1 MRLSWR
7 SLTLPLIC
15 AVLALAPARH
25 TMAAEPVHGG
35 PAEKR
40 FITISTGGFY
50 SVYYPLGSA
59 ICRMVNQRSAEHHL
73 YCSIRR
79 SGGPTMN
86 IDRLRRG
93 EVNFA
98 IVSSDTL
105 RLAAGGSTRFA
116 TSSPFDGLRGV
127 LALYS
132 EQLVLLAGRAAP
144 GPASFRELRGKRLAI
159 GPANSDTS
167 AAFDYLSQV
176 YGVQEADFGSLMRID
191 EAHQLDALC
200 EGTVDGLVH
209 LGGNPNRLVERA
221 LGARC
226 GARLLMI
233 EPGTRA
239 NLIARQPQLQAA
251 VIPMGAYNGLA
262 TDVPT
267 VGMMA
272 VLVTEARVPESVV
285 AILVRAV
292 VDDLPTLRRAHP
304 VMAGRRREDLL
315 PRLPF
320 LPNAPSSARLLVP
333 GGEE

>member
-1 MRLSWR
+1 MKLSR
-7 SLTLPLIC
+7 HILPFLLLAIC
-15 AVLALAPARH
+15 LATAPVAPQA
-25 TMAAEPVHGG
+25 AAEQSRGG
-35 PAEKR
+35 ATEKR

-59 ICRMVNQRSAEHHL
+59 ICRMVNQRSIEHHV

-79 SGGPTMN
+79 SGGPAMN

-98 IVSSDTL
+98 ILSSDTL

-116 TSSPFDGLRGV
+116 TPSPFDGLRGV

-132 EQLVLLAGRAAP
+132 EQVVLLAGRAAP
-144 GPASFRELRGKRLAI
+144 EPASFRDLRGKRLAI
-159 GPANSDTS
+159 GLANSDT
-167 AAFDYLSQV
+167 ATAFGYLSQA
-176 YGVQEADFGSLMRID
+176 YGVQDADFRSIMAID
-191 EAHQLDALC
+191 ETHQLDALC
-200 EGTVDGLVH
+200 EGTIDGLVH
-209 LGGNPNRLVERA
+209 VGGNPNRLVEHA
-221 LGARC
+221 LSPRC

-239 NLIARQPQLQAA
+239 NLIARQPQLQVE
-251 VIPMGAYNGLA
+251 VIPMGAYRGLA

-267 VGMMA
+267 VGMVA
-272 VLVTEARVPESVV
+272 LLVTEERVPESIV
-285 AILVRAV
+285 AVLVRAV
-292 VDDLPTLRRAHP
+292 AEDMPTLRRAHP

-320 LPNAPSSARLLVP
+320 LSNSPPVRGLLVP
-333 GGEE
+333 GGAE

>member
-1 MRLSWR
+1 
-7 SLTLPLIC
+7 
-15 AVLALAPARH
+15 
-25 TMAAEPVHGG
+25 
-35 PAEKR
+35 
-40 FITISTGGFY
+40 
-50 SVYYPLGSA
+50 
-59 ICRMVNQRSAEHHL
+59 MVNQRSAEHHL

-79 SGGPTMN
+79 SGGPAMN

-116 TSSPFDGLRGV
+116 TPSPFDGLRGV

-144 GPASFRELRGKRLAI
+144 EPGSFRELRGKRLAI
-159 GPANSDTS
+159 GPATSDTT
-167 AAFDYLSQV
+167 AAFGYLSQA
-176 YGVQEADFGSLMRID
+176 YGMQDADFASLMRVD
-191 EAHQLDALC
+191 ETHQLDALC
-200 EGTVDGLVH
+200 DGTIDGLVH

-226 GARLLMI
+226 GARILML

-239 NLIARQPQLQAA
+239 NLIARQPQLQAT

-272 VLVTEARVPESVV
+272 VLVTEARVPETIV

-292 VDDLPTLRRAHP
+292 VDDLPALRRAHP
-304 VMAGRRREDLL
+304 AMAGRRREELL

-320 LPNAPSSARLLVP
+320 LSNAPPAARLLVP
-333 GGEE
+333 GSSE